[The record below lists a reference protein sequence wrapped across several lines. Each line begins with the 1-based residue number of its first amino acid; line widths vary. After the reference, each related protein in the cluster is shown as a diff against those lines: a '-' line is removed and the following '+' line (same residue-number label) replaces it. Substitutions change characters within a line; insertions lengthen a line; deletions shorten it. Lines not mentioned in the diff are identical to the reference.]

1 MKFPVSAELSI
12 GEHLMT
18 KRGKDMEAS
27 GAARRRPQRRP
38 AKTAPSAES
47 LTEELS
53 AVTDS
58 LSLLRLGA
66 ALVGPDDG
74 GEGVDGWQLPG
85 GADLAEYA
93 LRAGILAPA
102 LLPVKSAKSAAGTE
116 RSGSNRKL
124 AGRRGGR
131 AS

>member
-27 GAARRRPQRRP
+27 GAARRP

-102 LLPVKSAKSAAGTE
+102 LLPVKSAKSAAGTA